1 MNNIKHITHR
11 ISQIFFVIALVFVTL
26 IGVQPNGAA
35 ATSQT
40 PNSRR
45 VTAMVRQITIRR
57 NALVKTVSSPTE
69 PRNVVST
76 ATEPVLPSEPVNV
89 VLPANEPA
97 QPRNVVS
104 GGTEPITNPAKV
116 RVQSGPRIEVVG
128 AQITRK

>member
-11 ISQIFFVIALVFVTL
+11 I
-26 IGVQPNGAA
+26 
-35 ATSQT
+35 SQT

-57 NALVKTVSSPTE
+57 NVLVKTVSSPTE

-104 GGTEPITNPAKV
+104 GGTKPITNSAKV
-116 RVQSGPRIEVVG
+116 RVQIGPRIEVVG